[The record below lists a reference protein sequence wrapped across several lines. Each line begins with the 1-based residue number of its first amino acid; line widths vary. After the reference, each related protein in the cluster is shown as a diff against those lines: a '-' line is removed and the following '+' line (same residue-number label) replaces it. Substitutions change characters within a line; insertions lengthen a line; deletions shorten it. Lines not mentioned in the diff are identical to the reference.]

1 MGPMDRHPDLQ
12 TESTL
17 ASGQEPDQ
25 EPGYEYR
32 GLMAATWD
40 LFRGDTSQWPD
51 RFFFREVIARSGQ
64 PALDVGC
71 GTGRLL
77 LDFLGEGVDID
88 GVDNSREML
97 ALCRAKAMPRQLH
110 PNLFEQAMEALDL
123 PRRYRTIV
131 VPSSSFQLVID
142 PAAAA
147 EAMRRFFAHLFPGGV
162 LAMPFMSV
170 VPTPEEEDWRLS
182 REAER
187 PEDGAL
193 VRRWSRSHYDPAH
206 QLEHTQDR
214 YQVLRDGEVVQEES
228 HERSPATRGYSQA
241 QARQLYAAA
250 GFNQLQVL
258 DGFGW
263 TPASAQEEG
272 ELFCVLG
279 TRP

>member
-1 MGPMDRHPDLQ
+1 MRPMDPPDLQ
-12 TESTL
+12 TGDNL
-17 ASGQEPDQ
+17 ASAQE
-25 EPGYEYR
+25 YEYR

-40 LFRGDTSQWPD
+40 LFRGDTSKWPD

-77 LDFLGEGVDID
+77 LDFLGEGIEID
-88 GVDNSREML
+88 GVDNSPEML
-97 ALCRAKAMPRQLH
+97 ALCRTQAVQRHLH
-110 PNLFEQAMEALDL
+110 PNLYEQAMEALQL
-123 PRRYRTIV
+123 PRRYRTVV

-147 EAMRRFFAHLFPGGV
+147 EAMQRFFAHLVPGGV

-170 VPTPEEEDWRLS
+170 VPKSEEGDWYLS
-182 REAER
+182 GEAER
-187 PEDGAL
+187 PEDGTL
-193 VRRWSRSHYDPAH
+193 VRRWSRSRYDPAR

-214 YQVLRDGEVVQEES
+214 YQVLRDGVVVQEEF

-241 QARQLYAAA
+241 QVRQLYADA
-250 GFNQLQVL
+250 GFSQLQVL
-258 DGFGW
+258 RGFSW
-263 TPASAQEEG
+263 TPASAG
-272 ELFCVLG
+272 EDTALFCVLG